1 MKDNCERFT
10 GNLRGWKKAATTAT
24 ITANGYNHH
33 NSTNTTGDDG
43 GGDGGGSTSTT
54 TTDTSS
60 GSYLVKG
67 FYGHTRFATSSK
79 ASFDGTHPHQWS
91 PRRMYSVYPFASAS
105 ASSLATSSLSRSVGV
120 ENYITHN
127 GDFEFF
133 HVNGKFYDVEVIQ
146 QWLEKVLDVP
156 MPATVDSGEFV
167 CNMFFFLI
175 ENKIQYSGEP
185 MHFPF
190 SRSFFCN
197 STQKK
202 KLPLPESWIY

>member
-10 GNLRGWKKAATTAT
+10 GNLRGWKKAATAA
-24 ITANGYNHH
+24 ITANGYNH
-33 NSTNTTGDDG
+33 NSTNTRDG
-43 GGDGGGSTSTT
+43 GGGGGSTTT
-54 TTDTSS
+54 TTTSSSSS

-91 PRRMYSVYPFASAS
+91 PRRMYSVYPFASSSSS
-105 ASSLATSSLSRSVGV
+105 AATSSLSRSVGV

-133 HVNGKFYDVEVIQ
+133 HVNGKFSDVEVVQ

-175 ENKIQYSGEP
+175 ENKMQYSGSQCIFLSLVLCT
-185 MHFPF
+185 HAK
-190 SRSFFCN
+190 SCHCRSH
-197 STQKK
+197 
-202 KLPLPESWIY
+202 

>member
-10 GNLRGWKKAATTAT
+10 GNLRGWKKAATATTA

-43 GGDGGGSTSTT
+43 GGDGGGSTTT
-54 TTDTSS
+54 TTTTSS
-60 GSYLVKG
+60 SSYLVKG

-133 HVNGKFYDVEVIQ
+133 HVNGKFYDVEVVQ

-175 ENKIQYSGEP
+175 ENKMQYSGSQCI
-185 MHFPF
+185 FL
-190 SRSFFCN
+190 SLVLFFALHA
-197 STQKK
+197 KK
-202 KLPLPESWIY
+202 KLPLPESLIY